1 MFPRLGSSSDA
12 NAFRCDADTTGLTL
26 KPGTLEKI
34 GAPSK
39 NIGRYS
45 NQDVLDRRFQL
56 GSCTHTYIY
65 IYTYIYTHIHVLMYL
80 YMHNINVS
88 RISSIFFAHGLE
100 GAVLV
105 RDQSHFWDFGLII
118 IVIVLVTVV
127 VIVSDNLLV
136 TC

>member
-39 NIGRYS
+39 NLGRYS

-56 GSCTHTYIY
+56 GSCTHIYIY
-65 IYTYIYTHIHVLMYL
+65 IHIYTHTCID
-80 YMHNINVS
+80 VS
-88 RISSIFFAHGLE
+88 VHAQHKCISSIFFAHGLE

-118 IVIVLVTVV
+118 IIVIVLVTVV